1 MLLVAAIVLMTTL
14 IAVPTLARSYRGARL
29 RASTRL
35 ILTAH
40 RQARALAALRQES
53 FALILDA
60 ERNRVELVSVRAASD
75 PDSESYFDP
84 ALATESPEPAGTPV
98 EEEWSRNLADQVRI
112 VECRV
117 EDGEP
122 AERGLYSIRYTPGG
136 TADGFEI
143 VLADEEDRR
152 SRIETD
158 PVTGRATAT
167 YD

>member
-35 ILTAH
+35 IVTAH

-60 ERNRVELVSVRAASD
+60 ERNRVELVTVRAA
-75 PDSESYFDP
+75 PDDSHDAYFEP
-84 ALATESPEPAGTPV
+84 ALESESPEPAGAAV
-98 EEEWSRNLADQVRI
+98 EEEWSRNLADQIRI
-112 VECRV
+112 VECTI
-117 EDGEP
+117 EDSEP
-122 AERGLYSIRYTPGG
+122 AEPGLYSIRYTPGG
-136 TADGFEI
+136 TADGFVV
-143 VLADEEDRR
+143 VLADEENRR
-152 SRIETD
+152 SRIQTD
-158 PVTGRATAT
+158 PVTGRVTAT